1 MTVVSLQ
8 NLTLVTNK
16 KLTNLQD
23 AVIRQSEKGLTITA
37 VFLNEDS
44 SPYDLTNKKVIF
56 NEHKESDKYVVDTN
70 VQITDAR
77 NGAISYTLHSQC
89 YAATGEAWFEIADAS
104 GTVVDSTQNFNLKV
118 KDAANASIY
127 NTNYITQLDDLRD
140 QMQTLVDNAD
150 GQLKQQLKTTQDQMN
165 QKLTE
170 LGNAY
175 QIAEQGRTN
184 AYKQAEANRDGGW
197 SQDKQRIDNEWNQ
210 DKDRINGEWNSQK
223 QSIQNTANSQQSSI
237 SSQWSQLKSNADSQ
251 LATIQKNITALQ
263 TTIDDINKNKVPGF
277 NSSLQSAQ
285 DKLDK
290 ILSNL
295 HGFVVSSNDV
305 DQAVSKGIAD
315 ITGNLIDPNLND
327 WVKNDAASKANIN
340 INYQDGTNDIS
351 FTGVENSEILDFK
364 FKTKQN
370 TDYILTFTYTPDDI
384 HTVRS
389 NCVFLA
395 LWYEDLT
402 KYYGQ
407 WSTNYNPKVNQQVIR
422 VPAQQGGNYSLK
434 VNSQN
439 LTEMHI
445 GINFDNFIDGQTSKF
460 KISNLVVRET
470 NSTLVGLTDTI
481 SSLPKTVQG
490 VKPDGN
496 GNINLPNQNVAF
508 SFDSST
514 SEPTMRMTPFLN
526 YWPVDQAAIKDV
538 LKNQL
543 PNKYFKVQD
552 LPSNTNVDNFS
563 QTGLYNLR
571 GQAGITG
578 LPQSGNIW
586 GTLLVFNNNNGS
598 NGIQM
603 YLNSNDD
610 YFFYR
615 EWNKSSGVIERRP
628 WKKLSTSD
636 DLVNYYNKAEIDG
649 KVQSSRDITK
659 ANTWEDIFGDSVTSK
674 DRLFPFRV
682 ATSSYIPNILGDYAS
697 GIAFGKGDVKGT
709 IAVSNHEKK
718 VVISGGSAA
727 SASPRWSGEL
737 SFKDDFANYYNKS
750 EVDETINLLKN
761 RCEALETQI
770 AVLQGQLSNLLSV
783 INVSD
788 GSLNVSGNLIVKHGN
803 IQNYWG
809 GVDQYVAYSPNGVKR
824 GYFGVWDNGT
834 FQARGNS

>member
-1 MTVVSLQ
+1 MSLQ

-44 SPYDLTNKKVIF
+44 SPYDLTNKKVTF

-70 VQITDAR
+70 VQITDER
-77 NGAISYTLHSQC
+77 NGAISYTLHPQC

-127 NTNYITQLDDLRD
+127 NTNYITQLDALRD
-140 QMQTLVDNAD
+140 QMQALVDNAD
-150 GQLKQQLKTTQDQMN
+150 GQLKQQLKTTQDQMD

-175 QIAEQGRTN
+175 QIAEQGRAT
-184 AYKQAEANRDGGW
+184 AYKQAEANRDSGW

-210 DKDRINGEWNSQK
+210 DKDRINGEWTSQK

-251 LATIQKNITALQ
+251 LATIQSNINALQ
-263 TTIDDINKNKVPGF
+263 ATIDDINKNKVPGLS
-277 NSSLQSAQ
+277 SSLQDAQ
-285 DKLDK
+285 NKLDK

-305 DQAVSKGIAD
+305 DQAVSKGIAN

-364 FKTKQN
+364 FNTKQN

-395 LWYEDLT
+395 LWYEDLK
-402 KYYGQ
+402 KYYGE
-407 WSTNYNPKVNQQVIR
+407 WRTDYNPKVKNQVIR

-445 GINFDNFIDGQTSKF
+445 GISFDNFIDSQTSKF

-514 SEPTMRMTPFLN
+514 GEPNMRMVPYLN
-526 YWPVDQAAIKDV
+526 YYPVDQTAIKDI

-543 PNKYFKVQD
+543 PAKYALKSDDAMKIPVVNGEANDD
-552 LPSNTNVDNFS
+552 LTSFRNMCQLRIYDGNGQNVKNVPFQHKSFTVLVNMYSN
-563 QTGLYNLR
+563 
-571 GQAGITG
+571 
-578 LPQSGNIW
+578 W
-586 GTLLVFNNNNGS
+586 GTLTYWGQDGRVYFSACNG
-598 NGIQM
+598 
-603 YLNSNDD
+603 
-610 YFFYR
+610 
-615 EWNKSSGVIERRP
+615 
-628 WKKLSTSD
+628 
-636 DLVNYYNKAEIDG
+636 
-649 KVQSSRDITK
+649 
-659 ANTWEDIFGDSVTSK
+659 NTWTAWTQI
-674 DRLFPFRV
+674 
-682 ATSSYIPNILGDYAS
+682 ANSS
-697 GIAFGKGDVKGT
+697 
-709 IAVSNHEKK
+709 
-718 VVISGGSAA
+718 
-727 SASPRWSGEL
+727 
-737 SFKDDFANYYNKS
+737 DFANYYSKS
-750 EVDETINLLKN
+750 EIDTKTSDLQIQSDASASNLRMRCDNLETRCKNLES
-761 RCEALETQI
+761 RCSNLETQLN
-770 AVLQGQLSNLLSV
+770 VLQGQMADLLGAIS
-783 INVSD
+783 I
-788 GSLNVSGNLIVKHGN
+788 SGDTLQIDKKLAVRGN
-803 IQNYWG
+803 ITTYWDG
-809 GVDQYVAYSPNGVKR
+809 ADQFIVYSGHNARR
-824 GYFGVWDNGT
+824 GYFGMYDNGS
-834 FQARGNS
+834 FKVNG